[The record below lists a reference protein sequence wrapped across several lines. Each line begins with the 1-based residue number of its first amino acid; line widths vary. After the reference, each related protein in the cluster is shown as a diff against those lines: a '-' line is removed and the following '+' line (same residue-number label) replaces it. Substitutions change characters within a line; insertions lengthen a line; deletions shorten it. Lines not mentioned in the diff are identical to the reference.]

1 MDVLVAHQ
9 ALAEESRLTIAQA
22 LLTQD
27 LAPGE
32 IAERWQLST
41 PLVAHHLNVLA
52 EAGLVVRRR
61 GEHDGRKSYIAL
73 RHDDPEVVALV
84 SVGTPVMASPG
95 RVVFVCTRNSARS
108 KLAAAWW
115 RRMSKV
121 PALDAGTDPAAAPH
135 PLALHTAS
143 LHSLAVDPTMRDMDD
158 TVHDEDLVIAVCDH
172 VHETLPGE
180 LPRWHWSIPDPVPA
194 APPASFDDAC
204 RTIGTRVRDLHHA
217 LNPTRNDHTTCPR
230 LMERSPR

>member
-1 MDVLVAHQ
+1 MDVLLAHQ
-9 ALAEESRLTIAQA
+9 ALADGSRLAIAQA
-22 LLTQD
+22 LLTED

-32 IAERWQLST
+32 IAERWRLSSS
-41 PLVAHHLNVLA
+41 LVAHHLNVLA

-84 SVGTPVMASPG
+84 SVGTPAMASPG

-115 RRMSKV
+115 RRVSEV

-135 PLALHTAS
+135 PLALRTAS
-143 LHSLAVDPTMRDMDD
+143 RHGLAVDRTMRGVGD
-158 TVHDEDLVIAVCDH
+158 TLHGDDLVIAVCDH
-172 VHETLPGE
+172 VHETLPSR

-194 APPASFDDAC
+194 ASSASFDQAC
-204 RTIGTRVRDLHHA
+204 RTIGDRVRDLHHA
-217 LNPTRNDHTTCPR
+217 LSSTPT
-230 LMERSPR
+230 

>member
-115 RRMSKV
+115 RRMGGVS
-121 PALDAGTDPAAAPH
+121 
-135 PLALHTAS
+135 S
-143 LHSLAVDPTMRDMDD
+143 SR
-158 TVHDEDLVIAVCDH
+158 
-172 VHETLPGE
+172 
-180 LPRWHWSIPDPVPA
+180 PR
-194 APPASFDDAC
+194 
-204 RTIGTRVRDLHHA
+204 
-217 LNPTRNDHTTCPR
+217 
-230 LMERSPR
+230 

>member
-9 ALAEESRLTIAQA
+9 ALAEESRLAIAQA
-22 LLTQD
+22 LLTED

-32 IAERWQLST
+32 VAERWQLSSS
-41 PLVAHHLNVLA
+41 LVAHHLNVLA

-73 RHDDPEVVALV
+73 RHDDPEAVALV
-84 SVGTPVMASPG
+84 SVGAPGIVSPG

-121 PALDAGTDPAAAPH
+121 PAVDAGTDPAAAPH
-135 PLALHTAS
+135 PLALHTANR
-143 LHSLAVDPTMRDMDD
+143 HGLAVDRTMRGVGD
-158 TVHDEDLVIAVCDH
+158 TLHSDDLVIAVCDH
-172 VHETLPGE
+172 VHETLPSQ

-194 APPASFDDAC
+194 ASPASFDHAC
-204 RTIGTRVRDLHHA
+204 RTIGARVRDLHDA
-217 LNPTRNDHTTCPR
+217 LSPPGTSHTNLP
-230 LMERSPR
+230 ERD

>member
-9 ALAEESRLTIAQA
+9 ALADESRLAIAQA
-22 LLTQD
+22 LVTRD

-41 PLVAHHLNVLA
+41 SLVAHHLNVLA

-73 RHDDPEVVALV
+73 RHDDPAAVALV
-84 SVGTPVMASPG
+84 SVGAPGIVSPG

-115 RRMSKV
+115 RRMSGV
-121 PALDAGTDPAAAPH
+121 PAVDAGTDPAAAPH
-135 PLALHTAS
+135 PLALRTARRHG
-143 LHSLAVDPTMRDMDD
+143 LEVDRVMRGVGD
-158 TVHDEDLVIAVCDH
+158 TVHGDDLVIAVCDH
-172 VHETLPGE
+172 VHETLPDR
-180 LPRWHWSIPDPVPA
+180 LPRWHWSVPDPVPA
-194 APPASFDDAC
+194 ASSASFDQAC
-204 RTIGTRVRDLHHA
+204 PTVGARVRDLHQA
-217 LNPTRNDHTTCPR
+217 LSPNPDLPA
-230 LMERSPR
+230 PAVGG